1 MRYENT
7 HLRTHHN
14 ILHKLNICIIKL
26 CNLHNYNFKTFH
38 LSIFKLSQIYA
49 NSLPILDLQNNPCPT
64 PNPITPMIDPRC
76 SGRLAHIKSPYQY
89 EIQKRPTIQ
98 GYAMYY
104 LDTKPHFTYNIRQV
118 FCRQRAV
125 IRFLGASRPS
135 SRQRPLR
142 QRTQPKIGEF
152 ERVSD

>member
-1 MRYENT
+1 
-7 HLRTHHN
+7 
-14 ILHKLNICIIKL
+14 
-26 CNLHNYNFKTFH
+26 
-38 LSIFKLSQIYA
+38 
-49 NSLPILDLQNNPCPT
+49 
-64 PNPITPMIDPRC
+64 
-76 SGRLAHIKSPYQY
+76 
-89 EIQKRPTIQ
+89 
-98 GYAMYY
+98 MYY